1 LSWAKQK
8 NRAYIEKA
16 KQPLL
21 RTDMSFDYHMVPGID
36 RRGTVLSIWLRD
48 FKRNLVIVGFGDVQI
63 REPDR
68 FFQDVKK
75 EIGEI
80 CVQFFDA
87 SFVAGFDHLRFA
99 AIDALNAFKSKAS
112 ISDSLAVEILLYA
125 SAQRQIKEALNLV
138 GIKDNTRNV
147 VVLVVSRS
155 AQQASSALEIVS
167 RLIKGRRDDSLV
179 DFVDDKISNLLRMFD
194 ISEVELEAET
204 EQKRGRKQ
212 AIIDLIIEHMA
223 LLVTQR

>member
-1 LSWAKQK
+1 MGKAEEQSLYRKSQANLTK
-8 NRAYIEKA
+8 NTYV
-16 KQPLL
+16 L
-21 RTDMSFDYHMVPGID
+21 RLYMVPEID

-48 FKRNLVIVGFGDVQI
+48 FRRNLVIIGFRDVQI

-75 EIGEI
+75 EIDEI

-99 AIDALNAFKSKAS
+99 ALDALNAFKSRAS
-112 ISDSLAVEILLYA
+112 ISNSLAVEILLYA
-125 SAQRQIKEALNLV
+125 SAQKQIKEALNLV
-138 GIKDNTRNV
+138 GIKDNTRSV

-155 AQQASSALEIVS
+155 AQQASSALKIVS

-179 DFVDDKISNLLRMFD
+179 DFVDDKISNLLRMFN